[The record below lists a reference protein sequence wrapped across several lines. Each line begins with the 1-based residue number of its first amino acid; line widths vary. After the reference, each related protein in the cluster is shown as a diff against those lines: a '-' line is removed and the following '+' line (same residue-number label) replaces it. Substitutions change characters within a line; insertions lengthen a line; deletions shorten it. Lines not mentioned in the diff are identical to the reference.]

1 MNGLELAVV
10 ILALAVD
17 RSWSLEDDDDEGVLD
32 LAARKGGVGLKTTT
46 TTPRSADPWN
56 NKH

>member
-17 RSWSLEDDDDEGVLD
+17 RSWSLEDDDEGVLD
-32 LAARKGGVGLKTTT
+32 LAARKAE
-46 TTPRSADPWN
+46 SA
-56 NKH
+56 

>member
-32 LAARKGGVGLKTTT
+32 LAARKAE
-46 TTPRSADPWN
+46 SA
-56 NKH
+56 